1 MIENLETLQTLA
13 RTGTMME
20 ASTELRITQSAV
32 SKRISSLERYY
43 SRKLIQK
50 KGRRVELTQHGQRL
64 VDKVTPLL
72 SELRDLFIDENTSA
86 SGELIIGVSDAI
98 LSSLGPELFYGVA
111 SEMPDAKFVFHT
123 HRTPAVLDR
132 IRSGEFM
139 AGVCTGSDI
148 LEKELQSEVL
158 TREPMVI
165 IPSRLEPIEFP
176 DSGEL
181 PVISIEDYS
190 GAWRSFQ
197 DEVEKLR
204 IRRKVALES
213 FFSVAQMAIAGF
225 GHGMVPIGVA
235 MTLKIPES
243 CLVHLN
249 EKGLY
254 RPVRFVARKSTYS
267 LPIVSNFYQL
277 LASKLSSDYFVMSS
291 SSSIETSDNLSIES
305 ASSNESLSSIS

>member
-1 MIENLETLQTLA
+1 MIENLETLQALA

-72 SELRDLFIDENTSA
+72 SELRDLFIDEITSA
-86 SGELIIGVSDAI
+86 RGELIIGVSDAI
-98 LSSLGPELFYGVA
+98 LSSWDPELFYAVA
-111 SEMPDAKFVFHT
+111 AEMPDVNFVFHT

-158 TREPMVI
+158 AREPMVI
-165 IPSRLEPIEFP
+165 IPSGLEPIQFP
-176 DSGEL
+176 DTGEL

-225 GHGMVPIGVA
+225 GHGMVPVGVA
-235 MTLKIPES
+235 VTLKIPES
-243 CLVHLN
+243 CLVNLE

-277 LASKLSSDYFVMSS
+277 LVSKLSSDYFGLPSS
-291 SSSIETSDNLSIES
+291 SSRETSDKPSMES
-305 ASSNESLSSIS
+305 TLSSESISSVS

>member
-1 MIENLETLQTLA
+1 MIENLETLLTLA

-20 ASTELRITQSAV
+20 ASTELRVTQSAV

-72 SELRDLFIDENTSA
+72 SELRDMFIDEITSA
-86 SGELIIGVSDAI
+86 RGELIVGVSDAI
-98 LSSLGPELFYGVA
+98 LSSWGPALFHEIA
-111 SEMPDAKFVFHT
+111 AEMPDVNFVFHT

-139 AGVCTGSDI
+139 VGVCTGSDI
-148 LEKELQSEVL
+148 LERDLQSEVL

-165 IPSRLEPIEFP
+165 IPSGLEPIEFP
-176 DSGEL
+176 DKGEL
-181 PVISIEDYS
+181 SVISIEDYS

-197 DEVEKLR
+197 DEVNKLG

-243 CLVHLN
+243 CLINL
-249 EKGLY
+249 EDKGLR

-267 LPIVSNFYQL
+267 LPIVSSFYQL
-277 LASKLSSDYFVMSS
+277 LASKLSSD
-291 SSSIETSDNLSIES
+291 
-305 ASSNESLSSIS
+305 

>member
-98 LSSLGPELFYGVA
+98 LSSWGPELFYGVA

-277 LASKLSSDYFVMSS
+277 LANKLSSDYFVMPS

>member
-1 MIENLETLQTLA
+1 MIENLETLLTLA

-32 SKRISSLERYY
+32 SKRISALERYY
-43 SRKLIQK
+43 SRELIQK

-72 SELRDLFIDENTSA
+72 SELRDLFIDEITSA
-86 SGELIIGVSDAI
+86 RGELVIGVSDAI
-98 LSSLGPELFYGVA
+98 LSSWGPALVHEVA
-111 SEMPDAKFVFHT
+111 AEMPEVSFVFHT

-139 AGVCTGSDI
+139 VGVCTGSDI
-148 LEKELQSEVL
+148 LEKDLQSEVL

-165 IPSRLEPIEFP
+165 IPSGLKPIKFP
-176 DSGEL
+176 ARGEL
-181 PVISIEDYS
+181 SVISIEDYS

-197 DEVEKLR
+197 DEVQKLR
-204 IRRKVALES
+204 IRRQVALES

-225 GHGMVPIGVA
+225 GHGMVPRGVA
-235 MTLKIPES
+235 LTLKIPED
-243 CLVHLN
+243 CLINLD
-249 EKGLY
+249 EKGLH

-267 LPIVSNFYQL
+267 LPIVSSFYQL
-277 LASKLSSDYFVMSS
+277 LVTKLSDR
-291 SSSIETSDNLSIES
+291 EG
-305 ASSNESLSSIS
+305 LSSRPPP

>member
-1 MIENLETLQTLA
+1 MHALLECFFRIMIENLETLLALA

-64 VDKVTPLL
+64 VDKVTPIL
-72 SELRDLFIDENTSA
+72 SELRDLFIDEITSA
-86 SGELIIGVSDAI
+86 RGELIIGVSDAI
-98 LSSLGPELFYGVA
+98 LSSWGPALFHEVA
-111 SEMPDAKFVFHT
+111 AEMPEVNFVFHT

-139 AGVCTGSDI
+139 VGVCTGSDV
-148 LEKELQSEVL
+148 LEKDLQSEVL

-165 IPSRLEPIEFP
+165 IPSGLEPIEFP
-176 DSGEL
+176 ERGEL
-181 PVISIEDYS
+181 AVISIEDYS

-197 DEVEKLR
+197 DDVDRLR

-235 MTLKIPES
+235 LTLKIPEA
-243 CLVHLN
+243 CLINLE
-249 EKGLY
+249 EKGLH

-267 LPIVSNFYQL
+267 LPIVSSFYQL
-277 LASKLSSDYFVMSS
+277 LASKLSS
-291 SSSIETSDNLSIES
+291 
-305 ASSNESLSSIS
+305 SLD